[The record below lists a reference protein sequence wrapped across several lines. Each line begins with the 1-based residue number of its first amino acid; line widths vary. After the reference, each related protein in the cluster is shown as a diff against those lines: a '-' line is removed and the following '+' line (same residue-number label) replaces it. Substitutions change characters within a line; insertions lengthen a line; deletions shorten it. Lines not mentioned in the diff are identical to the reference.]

1 MKIKQV
7 AIALWILSTLGIAE
21 SAAAQSGFSLKAN
34 SIFNRQTDGGE
45 ARIPTA
51 AGLGVGAELVLPGGL
66 GVGVSAY
73 SGGALNSLH
82 RNASSTLVLGEV
94 NYFVPIPFL
103 PVRPYGGI
111 HAGLGSYRRSD
122 LADAARPRLK
132 DDISQLGYQVG
143 LRVRLRSSLG
153 LDGQLRRVSTWLSA
167 EQDERFSREQV
178 LIGITLF

>member
-1 MKIKQV
+1 MKIRQL
-7 AIALWILSTLGIAE
+7 AIALWVLSTLGIAE
-21 SAAAQSGFSLKAN
+21 SAAAQAGFSLKAN
-34 SIFNRQTDGGE
+34 SIFNRQADGREG
-45 ARIPTA
+45 IPTA
-51 AGLGVGAELVLPGGL
+51 AGLGIGAELVLPGGL

-82 RNASSTLVLGEV
+82 RDASSTLVLGEA

-103 PVRPYGGI
+103 PLRPYAGI

-143 LRVRLRSSLG
+143 LRVRLGSNLG